1 MQRLLP
7 LVLRSWLLLFS
18 KWLLLSFWPFAN
30 NILVRFYHPLS
41 LPLFLPLL
49 QLCRR
54 QCAGDRKVL
63 RPCLWPQGRFWPRLP
78 EADGGDQAQASTGD
92 TTQFASAWP
101 LRPAARRLPGH
112 MSRRQLLA
120 LLGWAADLR
129 LTAYPHH
136 PQGTDGQGQPQAG
149 STIGV
154 EHLGMMPAPLPPF
167 VVLEA
172 PFNPSAQAI
181 PRAVDLM
188 GRQISDHDP
197 RLFIARLSTDEQGA
211 IQPGLPV
218 GKTGHAL
225 HPLLSHC
232 GQPVADPF
240 PAVAALHTGFGSQ
253 DR

>member
-1 MQRLLP
+1 MN
-7 LVLRSWLLLFS
+7 
-18 KWLLLSFWPFAN
+18 LLSVSRPWRHNITEKHHRPLNCRPPFRRN
-30 NILVRFYHPLS
+30 NARRGSPSRLTRVGFLGDLFPFVLACTTGRLAFAPFHPLS

-197 RLFIARLSTDEQGA
+197 RL
-211 IQPGLPV
+211 
-218 GKTGHAL
+218 
-225 HPLLSHC
+225 
-232 GQPVADPF
+232 
-240 PAVAALHTGFGSQ
+240 
-253 DR
+253 